1 MTDTRMAQVEAS
13 TDRSLQ
19 DRLLPLIAVERAF
32 RGVVLF
38 AVGIALV
45 THPHAHW
52 ASDISR
58 WAERLGLDP
67 KGSVLKGVIEKI
79 SKIPANQDVIFGVAA
94 LAYSVLESAEAY
106 GLWKRKRWGE
116 WLTVVATSLLF
127 IPEIWELTKSAT
139 LLKVGALLANAA
151 IVAYLVWRLR
161 REHEE
166 PPAAADALNPSRP

>member
-1 MTDTRMAQVEAS
+1 MTDTPHARVEAS

-32 RGVVLF
+32 RAVVLF

-52 ASDISR
+52 ASDISHL
-58 WAERLGLDP
+58 AERLGLDP
-67 KGSVLKGVIEKI
+67 KGSVLKKIIEKV

-94 LAYSVLESAEAY
+94 LAYSGLESAEAY

-139 LLKVGALLANAA
+139 PLKVGALLANAA

-166 PPAAADALNPSRP
+166 PVAAQSAPSPSRR